1 MIVAL
6 FSVPSWGSQY
16 TVMFFM
22 LVCMYIGLGQMWNL
36 LAGYAGLVSL
46 GQQIYIGIGGY
57 ALAVLSNYYG
67 VPLFLGLIIGGL
79 VAMLISVG
87 LSYLLLR
94 MKGMYFAVATWITAE
109 ALIVI
114 FAGWNYVG
122 SGNGMFIK
130 AVRGMLPQQSIITAW

>member
-1 MIVAL
+1 
-6 FSVPSWGSQY
+6 
-16 TVMFFM
+16 
-22 LVCMYIGLGQMWNL
+22 
-36 LAGYAGLVSL
+36 
-46 GQQIYIGIGGY
+46 
-57 ALAVLSNYYG
+57 
-67 VPLFLGLIIGGL
+67 
-79 VAMLISVG
+79 MLISVG

-130 AVRGMLPQQSIITAW
+130 AVRGMPTSTIYYYSLVVAIITVIIVVFLLRSKLGLRAYCYQR